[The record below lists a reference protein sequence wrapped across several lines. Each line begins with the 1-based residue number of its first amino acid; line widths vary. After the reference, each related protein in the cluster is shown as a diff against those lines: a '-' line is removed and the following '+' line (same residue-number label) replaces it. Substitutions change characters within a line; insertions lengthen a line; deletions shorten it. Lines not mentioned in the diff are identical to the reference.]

1 MIRSLVLLVLAFSLA
16 QASLAGKPNILIL
29 LSDDQRADALGA
41 AGNPRI
47 RTPSIDALARRGV
60 LFSNA
65 YYMGSYHA
73 AVCAPSRAML
83 LSGRSLY
90 HVNDALEG
98 IPTLP
103 QLLRT
108 AGYESF
114 GTGKWHNGEASFA
127 ASFSAGKDV
136 FFGGMSDHTS
146 VPVRDLHSDG
156 TYSGTTSKGFSSTV
170 FADAAIDF
178 LTTYAAGDQS
188 SPFFAYVAF
197 TAPHDP
203 RTPPTGYQVMYRPEE
218 MTLPQDFMPLHP
230 FHNGWMTGRDEQ
242 LAPWPRSPAVIRSQ
256 SAEYYGLISHLDY
269 EIGRIIRCL
278 EGAGLRERTIIV
290 FASDNGLSLGSHGLL
305 GKQNLYEHS
314 TRVPL
319 IVAGPGIPAGQVR
332 EALVYLHDVAPSLLE
347 MADIP
352 PPAGTDGRSL
362 VSVLQGES
370 VSVRSSLFTSFEIY
384 QRAVRDDRWKLIRYP
399 RLHHTQLFDLENDP
413 WELKNLADSSAH
425 RETFARMMELLLEWQ
440 RASDDT
446 LSLTSCVRDPM
457 AFDPSPFKRSP
468 DRHQPEDIIKKYFTP
483 QR

>member
-1 MIRSLVLLVLAFSLA
+1 VIRSLLLLVLAISLSK
-16 QASLAGKPNILIL
+16 ASPSGNPNILIL
-29 LSDDQRADALGA
+29 LSDDQRADAFGVA
-41 AGNPRI
+41 ENPHI

-60 LFSNA
+60 LFSHA
-65 YYMGSYHA
+65 YCMGSYHG

-146 VPVRDLHSDG
+146 VPVRDLRSDG
-156 TYSGTTSKGFSSTV
+156 TYSEAAGKGFSSTV

-178 LTTYAAGDQS
+178 LKTYASGDQA

-203 RTPPTGYQVMYRPEE
+203 RTPPADYQAIYNPEE
-218 MTLPQDFMPLHP
+218 VSLPQDYMPLHP

-242 LAPWPRSPAVIRSQ
+242 LAPWPRPPAVIRSQ
-256 SAEYYGLISHLDY
+256 IAEYYGLISHLDH

-278 EGAGLRERTIIV
+278 EEVGLRERTIIV

-319 IVAGPGIPAGQVR
+319 ILAGPGIPAGQTSD
-332 EALVYLHDVAPSLLE
+332 ALVYLYDVAPSLLE
-347 MADIP
+347 MVQLGV
-352 PPAGTDGRSL
+352 PAGTDGRSL
-362 VSVLQGES
+362 VGVLRGEGAP
-370 VSVRSSLFTSFEIY
+370 VRSSLFTSYEVY

-399 RLHHTQLFDLENDP
+399 RLHYTQLFDLENDP
-413 WELKNLADSSAH
+413 WELNNLADSAAH
-425 RETFARMMELLLEWQ
+425 RETVARMMDLLLQWQ

-457 AFDPSPFKRSP
+457 EFDPSSFKRSP
-468 DRHQPEDIIKKYFTP
+468 DRHQPESIIKKYFTP
-483 QR
+483 ER